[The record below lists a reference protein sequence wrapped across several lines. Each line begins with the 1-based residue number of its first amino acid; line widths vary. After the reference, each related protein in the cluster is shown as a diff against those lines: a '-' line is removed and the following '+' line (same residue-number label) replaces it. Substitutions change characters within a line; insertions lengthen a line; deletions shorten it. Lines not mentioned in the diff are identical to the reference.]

1 MCCLLERLC
10 GSAQLYVAAARYGGV
25 NGAAVVELHTDLAA
39 ASHLGTGL
47 ANLRQRGFDIATARY
62 GGTDWATMWA
72 MEISPLPMI
81 HIHND
86 WVFIAPSQRTDPL
99 PFMRIPVR

>member
-1 MCCLLERLC
+1 MVALT
-10 GSAQLYVAAARYGGV
+10 APQLWSFILISPLPVTPASILPTCASLASISPLPVMVASTDRAA
-25 NGAAVVELHTDLAA
+25 
-39 ASHLGTGL
+39 
-47 ANLRQRGFDIATARY
+47 I
-62 GGTDWATMWA
+62 WA